1 MHMVGHYYERIT
13 DVGVRYDVR
22 FLDAALVAMG
32 MDVAMQRPYGN
43 AVVFYRH

>member
-1 MHMVGHYYERIT
+1 MIT
-13 DVGVRYDVR
+13 NALPTLGLGMTFG

-43 AVVFYRH
+43 AVVFYRR